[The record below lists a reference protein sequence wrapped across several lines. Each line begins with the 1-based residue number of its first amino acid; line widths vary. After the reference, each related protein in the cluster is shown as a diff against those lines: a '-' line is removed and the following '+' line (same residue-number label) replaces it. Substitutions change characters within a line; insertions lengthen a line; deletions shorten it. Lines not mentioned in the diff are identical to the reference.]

1 MSLSFSRYVPNFDT
15 SFQGAETLL
24 THTIKVQF
32 LDLHEQFRNTK
43 ALTIMASKLG
53 EVIEIEASDSYIKR
67 PTGPMITIE
76 VRDIS
81 MLAGFIKIPSMV
93 EGASAKDT
101 VAHKILYFNLP
112 NQCRKC
118 WRFGHH
124 ARTCNVIKTKTWE
137 GNVHPNSP
145 PPLSEKVARAPH
157 TITLHQ
163 NSAHASKAGY
173 LPKAHN
179 RFTATGS
186 GSSRTKARAPTN
198 RPPNPPPK

>member
-1 MSLSFSRYVPNFDT
+1 M
-15 SFQGAETLL
+15 
-24 THTIKVQF
+24 QF

-43 ALTIMASKLG
+43 VLTIMANKLG
-53 EVIEIEASDSYIKR
+53 EVIEIEAADSYIKR
-67 PTGPMITIE
+67 PTRPMIIIE

-81 MLAGFIKIPSMV
+81 MLAGFIKIPSLA

-101 VAHKILYFNLP
+101 VAQKILYFGLP

-118 WRFGHH
+118 WRFSHH

-137 GNVHPNSP
+137 GNVHPNNP
-145 PPLSEKVARAPH
+145 PPLSKKATRAPH
-157 TITLHQ
+157 TIALHQ
-163 NSAHASKAGY
+163 NSAHTSKAGY

-198 RPPNPPPK
+198 RPQTLP